1 MNARI
6 YCLLLH
12 LYPAELRHAFGAE
25 MTQVFLDDIDDNGA
39 VRGWWRSLK
48 ELFRIAL
55 PAAFSRRYVQVP
67 ATLGFLQVLY
77 MCTLIT
83 FAPRDPASP
92 LPHSLAEIIVI
103 TVPSALASAVIAL
116 VALYVGDR
124 AVPEPLNLR

>member
-1 MNARI
+1 MNARA
-6 YCLLLH
+6 YCLLLR

-39 VRGWWRSLK
+39 ARVWWRSFK

-67 ATLGFLQVLY
+67 TMMYLLMVTYFGAILMWGL
-77 MCTLIT
+77 
-83 FAPRDPASP
+83 RDPGSP
-92 LPHSLAEIIVI
+92 LPHPAAEFIPLLTIPGLV
-103 TVPSALASAVIAL
+103 SAAIAL
-116 VALYVGDR
+116 VALYIGDR